1 MESLRIAVLCIG
13 AAVLYGIV
21 HDQITARICLEY
33 FTIFHPPMFHTS
45 SPTLLG
51 LGWGIIATW
60 WVGAFFAIPMILA
73 ARAGSRP
80 TLRAIELLG
89 PVWRLLILMAGCAL
103 IFGAA
108 GYFLARRGILATD
121 WLSFT
126 SSPNLRY
133 RFMADWWAH
142 IAAYGAA
149 FVGGTALC
157 VMTYR
162 KRAPRDEGEL
172 RG

>member
-80 TLRAIELLG
+80 TLPAIELLG
-89 PVWRLLILMAGCAL
+89 PVWRLLILMAG
-103 IFGAA
+103 
-108 GYFLARRGILATD
+108 
-121 WLSFT
+121 
-126 SSPNLRY
+126 
-133 RFMADWWAH
+133 
-142 IAAYGAA
+142 
-149 FVGGTALC
+149 
-157 VMTYR
+157 
-162 KRAPRDEGEL
+162 
-172 RG
+172 